1 MSGFIDWLQREWGV
15 IWRAPVTFIVGAL
28 VIMGVTWA
36 GATAFFKEEVT
47 ATAAQVGDIEKQRDY
62 WKDVA
67 NQKAPVL
74 QQVTPALGA
83 PSPTPTQPPQTV
95 PYSKPSPKLP
105 IPAKPIQQS
114 NAGDT
119 YTNTGTNNGIVGPV
133 TFGRPSFVLT
143 DAMVSKI
150 ISLLPSGKPVVVQA
164 VGDDRAV
171 EMGQTTA
178 QALTAAGFQV
188 QLVRIGMLVP
198 PPNAP
203 VSISKGADQ
212 SVVTIAPAAGS

>member
-1 MSGFIDWLQREWGV
+1 MIS
-15 IWRAPVTFIVGAL
+15 RAPATFVVGAL
-28 VIMGVTWA
+28 LIA
-36 GATAFFKEEVT
+36 GATWVTATVFYKEEVT
-47 ATAAQVGDIEKQRDY
+47 STAAQVSDVEKQKDF

-74 QQVTPALGA
+74 QQIT
-83 PSPTPTQPPQTV
+83 PSPGAVSPKPTQPPQTV
-95 PYSKPSPKLP
+95 PYTKPSPRLP
-105 IPAKPIQQS
+105 FPAQAPPQK

-119 YTNTGTNNGIVGPV
+119 YSNSGTNNGIMGPV
-133 TFGRPSFVLT
+133 TIGRPSFVLT

-150 ISLLPSGKPVVVQA
+150 ISVLPSGKPVIVRA
-164 VGDDRAV
+164 VGNQRAI

-188 QLVRIGMLVP
+188 QLEAIGMLLP

-203 VSISKGADQ
+203 VTVSRDGEQ
-212 SVVTIAPAAGS
+212 SVVTIDPAAGS